1 MVRLNIIVEGQ
12 TEETFIN
19 KILRP
24 HLGDFNVFVTARRVE
39 TGRNRGKIFR
49 GGNDFLFKGQKR
61 YQIVDERR

>member
-49 GGNDFLFKGQKR
+49 GG
-61 YQIVDERR
+61 E